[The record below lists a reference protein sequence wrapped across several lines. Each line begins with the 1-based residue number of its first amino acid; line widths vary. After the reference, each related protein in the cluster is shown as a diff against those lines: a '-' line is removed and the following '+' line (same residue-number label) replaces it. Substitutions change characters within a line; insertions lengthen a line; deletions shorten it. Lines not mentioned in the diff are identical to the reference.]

1 MSFIYSF
8 SDSQLNNDAPAD
20 CAKEAQSRGKDQAKV
35 GRGRDH
41 QTYYHELH
49 CTAGCT
55 FLQAASHQF
64 FLQRPLFK
72 VDFLDI
78 IADNSIM
85 IKRRIQEGITKS
97 LEQFPAI
104 GLVGPRQAG
113 KTTLAKMIAEQVDK
127 PVIYLDLES
136 PSDLQ
141 KLQNPQIYLQQFQNY
156 LVILDEAQRMPE
168 LFPLL
173 RSLIDEDRNPGR
185 FMVLGSASPTLKR
198 QASES
203 LAGRIAYHEL
213 SPFTLDEIS
222 GSKDYN
228 NYKKLWLRGGYPES
242 YLADSDELATT
253 WTQNFI
259 QTHLERDLPVL
270 GIRVPSV
277 TLYRFWTMVAHCNG
291 QLWNASRLAESMG
304 VDSKTARRYLD
315 ILEDTFMI
323 RQLQPF
329 FGNVKKRLVKSPKVY
344 IRDTGLLHT
353 LLKIFSHDDLVSNP
367 ILGASWE
374 GFCLEQILALK
385 PPRYD
390 AYFYR
395 TQSAA
400 AAEIDLVLTKGLNV
414 DIAIEIKY
422 SLTPKLTR
430 SSTNAINEVTP
441 KKTWIVYPGDESYP
455 IKKDIWTLPVN
466 QLSEIFH

>member
-1 MSFIYSF
+1 
-8 SDSQLNNDAPAD
+8 
-20 CAKEAQSRGKDQAKV
+20 
-35 GRGRDH
+35 
-41 QTYYHELH
+41 
-49 CTAGCT
+49 
-55 FLQAASHQF
+55 
-64 FLQRPLFK
+64 
-72 VDFLDI
+72 
-78 IADNSIM
+78 M
-85 IKRRIQEGITKS
+85 IKRRIQKDITKS
-97 LEQFPAI
+97 LEQFPAV

-113 KTTLAKMIAEQVDK
+113 KTTLAKMIAEEVDK
-127 PVIYLDLES
+127 SVIYLDLES
-136 PSDLQ
+136 PQDMQ
-141 KLQNPQIYLQQFQNY
+141 KLDDAQLYLQQFKDY
-156 LVILDEAQRMPE
+156 LIILDEAQRKPE

-173 RSLIDEDRNPGR
+173 RSLIDEDRKPGR
-185 FMVLGSASPTLKR
+185 FMILGSASPALKR

-213 SPFTLDEIS
+213 SPFTLDEVVNGEDII
-222 GSKDYN
+222 N
-228 NYKKLWLRGGYPES
+228 KLWLRGGYPES
-242 YLADSDELATT
+242 YLSKSDESASVWL
-253 WTQNFI
+253 QNFI

-270 GIRVPSV
+270 GVRVPAA
-277 TLYRFWTMVAHCNG
+277 TLFRFWTMVAHCNG

-353 LLKIFSHDDLVSNP
+353 LLKIYSYDDLTANP
-367 ILGASWE
+367 ILGSSWE
-374 GFCLEQILALK
+374 GFCVEQIIALK
-385 PPRYD
+385 PSKYD

-414 DIAIEIKY
+414 DIAIEVKY

-430 SSTNAINEVTP
+430 SSTNAINEVKP
-441 KKTWIVYPGDESYP
+441 RITWIVYPGQESYP
-455 IKKDIWTLPVN
+455 IKKDLWTLPIN
-466 QLSEIFH
+466 QLAKIFA